1 MTQQSPSYD
10 YEDIEQ
16 ARMAR
21 DLIREVMKQNGDVL
35 KQRHYYKYLETYY
48 DLLNR
53 DVGEDEEYYE

>member
-1 MTQQSPSYD
+1 MTQQSPSYE

>member
-1 MTQQSPSYD
+1 MTQQSLIYE

>member
-1 MTQQSPSYD
+1 MTQQSPSYE
-10 YEDIEQ
+10 YEDIGQ

>member
-1 MTQQSPSYD
+1 MTQQSPSYEFD
-10 YEDIEQ
+10 DIEQ